1 MSDRRVPP
9 GGGIVIGLVLGLL
22 MWAGIAALAAAQ
34 ENDPNPSRFEIAVDT
49 AGIMPV
55 APDVYATWI
64 FARESPKHHPVS
76 GILVAFDCQKQKV
89 ARMAQVKYELQPDG
103 SIGGAIQ
110 EMPMLQWVPVTNP
123 RMFALV
129 CSIGP
134 THPESVVKPTTPR
147 ERPRNPYSDA

>member
-22 MWAGIAALAAAQ
+22 MWAGLAALAAAQ
-34 ENDPNPSRFEIAVDT
+34 ENDPNPTRFEIAVDT

-55 APDVYATWI
+55 GPNMYVTWI

-76 GILVAFDCQKQKV
+76 GIIVAFDCTNKRVK
-89 ARMAQVKYELQPDG
+89 RLAQVKYEMQKDG
-103 SIGGAIQ
+103 TIGGAIQ
-110 EMPMLQWVPVTNP
+110 EVERPWQAVTDS
-123 RMFALV
+123 RVYDLV

-134 THPESVVKPTTPR
+134 THPESVVEPTTPR